1 MADVRDHNSSPMPGV
16 ARNPDPALDI
26 SREHEHQHVHHSAR
40 AAHPDNIVYTTGT
53 TEDRSH
59 VPNPTALDSH
69 LHFRR
74 QSDEKQ
80 AQPDLEKDLEK
91 AGGYDYEVEKATNSS
106 GEHISRNHEPEA
118 EKKPWYSPS
127 VLYRNYRL
135 PAHLLIAAF
144 FTGWWI
150 ASLVLHR
157 HDKNWVIPFL
167 LYLAIMLR
175 IITLH
180 VPVTLVTKPMHWVWN
195 QTGVRLANLIPEK
208 MRVPAGAALTIAVII
223 IGSFVSE
230 ESEDNTR
237 ANRAV
242 SLFGLLVFIFGFW
255 ATSKNR
261 SKIVWHTVIVGM
273 LMQFIIALFV
283 LRTGV
288 GYDIFNFIS
297 ELARLLLGF
306 AKDGVTFLTD
316 DKVPNLPW
324 FFVSVIPAIIFFVS
338 FVQLLYY
345 WGILQWFIGKFAV
358 FFFWAMR
365 VSGAEAVVASASPF
379 IGQGESAMLIRPFVP
394 HLTMAEMHQVMC
406 SGFATIA
413 GSVLVAYIAM
423 GLNSQALIS
432 SCVMSIPASLA
443 FSKLRYPETEETLTA
458 GRVVVP
464 DDDEHKAANALHA
477 FANGAWLG
485 LKIAGMIVSTLLC
498 IIALLNMVDGIL
510 TWWGRYLNLDGEY
523 DLTLELI
530 LGYIF
535 YPVAFLLGVSREGK
549 DLLLVGR
556 LIGIKVITNEF
567 VAFAQLVAQDDP
579 DSEYH
584 SLSPRSRV
592 IATYALCG
600 FGNIGSLGTQ
610 IGVLS
615 QISPGRSGDVSRL
628 AMSALISG
636 VFSTLSSAGV
646 AGLVIVDQGRFTN
659 TTPA

>member
-1 MADVRDHNSSPMPGV
+1 MTDRAHNSSPMPGV
-16 ARNPDPALDI
+16 HPNPDPALDI
-26 SREHEHQHVHHSAR
+26 AHEHEHQHVHHSAH
-40 AAHPDNIVYTTGT
+40 AAHVDHSTPVYSSGT
-53 TEDRSH
+53 TDEKVSKLLQ
-59 VPNPTALDSH
+59 PSAQDSH
-69 LHFRR
+69 LQHRHVGG
-74 QSDEKQ
+74 DI
-80 AQPDLEKDLEK
+80 EKDGGFADYEEK
-91 AGGYDYEVEKATNSS
+91 GTRSASDPEAEVEVEKKA
-106 GEHISRNHEPEA
+106 
-118 EKKPWYSPS
+118 WYSPS
-127 VLYRNYRL
+127 VLYRKYRL
-135 PAHLLIAAF
+135 PIHIFIGMF

-150 ASLVLHR
+150 ASVVVHR
-157 HDKNWVIPFL
+157 KDKNWIIPFL
-167 LYLAIMLR
+167 FWLAIMIR

-180 VPVTLVTKPMHWVWN
+180 VPITIITKPMHWVWN
-195 QTGVRLANLIPEK
+195 NTGVRIASLIPEK
-208 MRVPAGAALTIAVII
+208 MRVPAGAALTIVVII

-242 SLFGLLVFIFGFW
+242 SLFGLAVFILGFW

-261 SKIVWHTVIVGM
+261 SKIMWHTVIVGM

-283 LRTGV
+283 LRTKA

-306 AKDGVTFLTD
+306 ANNGVIFLTAES
-316 DKVPNLPW
+316 VPKLGW
-324 FFVSVIPAIIFFVS
+324 FFTGVIPAIIFFVS

-358 FFFWAMR
+358 FFFWALR

-379 IGQGESAMLIRPFVP
+379 IGQGESAMLIKPFVP
-394 HLTMAEMHQVMC
+394 HLTMAELHQVMC

-413 GSVLVAYIAM
+413 GSVLVAYISM
-423 GLNSQALIS
+423 GLNPQALIS

-458 GRVVVP
+458 GRVVIP

-485 LKIAGMIVSTLLC
+485 LKIAGMIVATLLC
-498 IIALLNMVDGIL
+498 IIALLNMVDGLL
-510 TWWGRYLNLDGEY
+510 TWWGRYINLDGEY

-530 LGYIF
+530 LGYVF
-535 YPVAFLLGVSREGK
+535 YPIAFLLGVSRQGN

-567 VAFAQLVAQDDP
+567 VAFAALVATDDP
-579 DSEYH
+579 ESPYH
-584 SLSPRSRV
+584 GLSPRSRV

-628 AMSALISG
+628 ALSALISG
-636 VFSTLSSAGV
+636 VFSTLSSASV
-646 AGLVIVDQGRFTN
+646 AGLVIVDQGKFSSG
-659 TTPA
+659 A